1 MILTTNKSHQ
11 KCKVLQVW
19 KNKILKVKITR
30 EIGLSI
36 PRVNNQQKKSNWL
49 RRFRWWMYL
58 EEN

>member
-11 KCKVLQVW
+11 KCKVLRVW